1 MDIVVTVSL
10 MALILWDL
18 FILLDIGK
26 CFPPE

>member
-1 MDIVVTVSL
+1 MDRVVTVSL

-26 CFPPE
+26 CFPG